1 MGCKTLI
8 FEGETGGHR
17 IEFIEYLMLNLINNP
32 ELKSNYVFVLNSKLI
47 SEIKLS
53 NKMLDTISI
62 IELSINNYSS
72 NLFTRS
78 FQQWKCIKQVLKS
91 DSTIGR
97 ILFMNIDMFQ
107 YVILSPG
114 FLKYKLSVVGI
125 LFQPYTQ
132 IPVLKN
138 VGSFFGKNS
147 IRKFRKI
154 LTIGAILQFQ
164 QNVILHILNDENAV
178 IELNKRHRRKKSAF
192 RNLPD
197 PIDDRLLIFENTK
210 EKVCTRYRIEAN
222 RNILLVFGGIDD
234 RKNIK
239 RIIESLILITT
250 ELQSN
255 IALLIVGKFE
265 PGQIE
270 NITAYKNKAL
280 DTCPNLQIVLH
291 DGFVTNFEREEIFKA
306 SDIVLI
312 PYINFYS
319 SSGVV
324 GHAAKYNKKV
334 IVSSYGII
342 KLITEKY
349 LLGLSVDPY
358 DPIDIKNGIEKLLTD
373 NVNVIDVNNTFLNS
387 HKHSIFSDMLL
398 SS

>member
-32 ELKSNYVFVLNSKLI
+32 ELKANFVFVLNCKLI

-53 NKMLDTISI
+53 NEMLDTISI
-62 IELSINNYSS
+62 TEISNNYSS

-78 FQQWKCIKQVLKS
+78 FQQWKCIKQVLNS
-91 DSTIGR
+91 DPTIGR

-114 FLKYKLSVVGI
+114 FLKYKLSVAGI

-147 IRKFRKI
+147 IRRFRKMM
-154 LTIGAILQFQ
+154 TIEAILHLQ
-164 QNVILHILNDENAV
+164 QNVILHILNDENGV
-178 IELNKRHRRKKSAF
+178 LKLNKRHCRRKNAF

-197 PIDDRLLIFENTK
+197 PIDDRLVISENTK
-210 EKVCTRYRIEAN
+210 EKVCTRYSMESN
-222 RNILLVFGGIDD
+222 RSILLVFGGIDE

-239 RIIESLILITT
+239 RIIESLVLITT

-265 PGQIE
+265 PGQLE
-270 NITAYKNKAL
+270 NITSYKKKAL
-280 DTCPNLQIVLH
+280 DTCPNLQIVFY
-291 DGFVTNFEREEIFKA
+291 DGFISNLEREEIFKA

-319 SSGVV
+319 SSGVI

-342 KLITEKY
+342 KVMTEKY
-349 LLGLSVDPY
+349 LLGLSVNPY
-358 DPIDIKNGIEKLLTD
+358 DAIDIKNGIEKLLVD
-373 NVNVIDVNNTFLNS
+373 NANQIDCNNAFLNS
-387 HKHSIFSDMLL
+387 NKHSVFSDMLL